1 MNRLSSATRYALLAA
16 ALPFA
21 ACAHNATAAEP
32 SAWDRVVM
40 EATFSKAD
48 TNDDGQVTSA
58 EALRW
63 GILPERFDVLDVN
76 RDGALD
82 LEEFAAGFAGARST

>member
-1 MNRLSSATRYALLAA
+1 MNRLSNAARCALVAA
-16 ALPFA
+16 AVPFA
-21 ACAHNATAAEP
+21 AWATAAGP

-48 TNDDGQVTSA
+48 TNDDGQVTRA

-82 LEEFAAGFAGARST
+82 LEEFAAGFAAARST

>member
-1 MNRLSSATRYALLAA
+1 MNRLSNAARNAVLAA
-16 ALPFA
+16 AAPFA
-21 ACAHNATAAEP
+21 AYALSATAAEP

-48 TNDDGQVTSA
+48 TNDDGQLTKV

-76 RDGALD
+76 RDGVLD
-82 LEEFAAGFAGARST
+82 LEEFAGGFAGAH